1 METREEKDLKW
12 GIKHRSAGQLFYI
25 NSVLQ
30 EKSHENPEGI
40 NKPVIPRL
48 VL

>member
-30 EKSHENPEGI
+30 EKKVMKI
-40 NKPVIPRL
+40 QRV
-48 VL
+48 